1 MVSLVLCNK
10 RNRWETNE
18 IRKEVFKA
26 VFMNEFYDSEEMNQ
40 VINTFLD
47 GRDNAE
53 EEDLLKNNKT
63 EEDEAY
69 IKTKAEDIISKLT
82 EIDEMINKSVDG
94 WKTTRMAKVD
104 LTLIRLA
111 LYEIK
116 FENLPVGVAINEAV
130 SLADEF
136 GTDSSAGFVNG
147 ALAKLV

>member
-1 MVSLVLCNK
+1 M
-10 RNRWETNE
+10 NRHE
-18 IRKEVFKA
+18 IRKEVFKV
-26 VFMNEFYDSEEMNQ
+26 VFMKEFYDSDEMNQ

-63 EEDEAY
+63 EEDEEY
-69 IKTKAEDIISKLT
+69 IKNKAEDIISKLS

-136 GTDSSAGFVNG
+136 GSDSSAGFVNG

>member
-1 MVSLVLCNK
+1 M
-10 RNRWETNE
+10 NRHE

-26 VFMNEFYDSEEMNQ
+26 VFMNEFHDTDDMES
-40 VINTFLD
+40 VINTFLQ
-47 GRDNAE
+47 GRNNAE
-53 EEDLLKNNKT
+53 TEDLAKNNKT
-63 EEDEAY
+63 PEDEEY
-69 IKTKAEDIISKLT
+69 IKTKSEDIISKIP
-82 EIDEMINKSVDG
+82 EIDELINKSVDG

-111 LYEIK
+111 LYEIR
-116 FENLPVGVAINEAV
+116 FENMPVGVAINEAV

>member
-1 MVSLVLCNK
+1 M
-10 RNRWETNE
+10 NRHEV
-18 IRKEVFKA
+18 RKEVFKA
-26 VFMNEFYDSEEMNQ
+26 VFMNEFHDTDDMKS
-40 VINTFLD
+40 VIDTFLQ
-47 GRDNAE
+47 GRNNAE
-53 EEDLLKNNKT
+53 TEDLAKNNKT
-63 EEDEAY
+63 PEDEEY
-69 IKTKAEDIISKLT
+69 IKTKSEAIIAKLP

-116 FENLPVGVAINEAV
+116 FENIPVGVAINEAV
-130 SLADEF
+130 TLADEF

>member
-1 MVSLVLCNK
+1 M
-10 RNRWETNE
+10 NRHE

-26 VFMNEFYDSEEMNQ
+26 VFMNEFHDAEDMDS
-40 VINTFLD
+40 VISTFLG

-53 EEDLLKNNKT
+53 AEDLAKNNKT
-63 EEDEAY
+63 AEDEEY
-69 IKTKAEDIISKLT
+69 IKTKSEDIIAKLP
-82 EIDEMINKSVDG
+82 EIDELINKSVDG
-94 WKTTRMAKVD
+94 WKTSRMAKVD

>member
-1 MVSLVLCNK
+1 M
-10 RNRWETNE
+10 NRHE

-40 VINTFLD
+40 VINTFLG

-53 EEDLLKNNKT
+53 AEDLAKNNKT
-63 EEDEAY
+63 AEDEEY
-69 IKTKAEDIISKLT
+69 IKTKAEDIIAKLP
-82 EIDEMINKSVDG
+82 EIDELINKSVDG

>member
-1 MVSLVLCNK
+1 M
-10 RNRWETNE
+10 NRHE

-69 IKTKAEDIISKLT
+69 IKSKAENIISKLT

>member
-1 MVSLVLCNK
+1 M
-10 RNRWETNE
+10 NRHE

-26 VFMNEFYDSEEMNQ
+26 VFMNEFYDSDDMSG
-40 VINTFLD
+40 VIGTFLE

-53 EEDLLKNNKT
+53 EEDLAKNNKT
-63 EEDEAY
+63 AEDEEY
-69 IKTKAEDIISKLT
+69 IKTKAEDISSKIT
-82 EIDEMINKSVDG
+82 EIDALINKSVDG

-116 FENLPVGVAINEAV
+116 YENIPVGVAINEAV
-130 SLADEF
+130 TLADEF
-136 GTDSSAGFVNG
+136 GSDSSAGFVNG

>member
-1 MVSLVLCNK
+1 M
-10 RNRWETNE
+10 NRHEV
-18 IRKEVFKA
+18 RKEVFKA
-26 VFMNEFYDSEEMNQ
+26 VFMNEFHDTDDMES
-40 VINTFLD
+40 VIETFLQ
-47 GRDNAE
+47 GRNNAE
-53 EEDLLKNNKT
+53 TEDLAKNNKT
-63 EEDEAY
+63 PEDEEY
-69 IKTKAEDIISKLT
+69 IKTKSEAIIEKLP
-82 EIDEMINKSVDG
+82 EIDELINKSVDG

-116 FENLPVGVAINEAV
+116 YESLPVGVAINEAV

>member
-1 MVSLVLCNK
+1 M
-10 RNRWETNE
+10 NRHE

-26 VFMNEFYDSEEMNQ
+26 VFMNEFYETDDMEA
-40 VINTFLD
+40 VYKTFLA

-63 EEDEAY
+63 EEDETY
-69 IKTKAEDIISKLT
+69 ISDKVADITAKIPEL
-82 EIDEMINKSVDG
+82 DELINKSVEG

-116 FENLPVGVAINEAV
+116 YEELPVGVAINEAV

-136 GTDSSAGFVNG
+136 GTDSSASFVNG

>member
-1 MVSLVLCNK
+1 M
-10 RNRWETNE
+10 NRHE

-26 VFMNEFYDSEEMNQ
+26 VFMNEFYDSDDMSG
-40 VINTFLD
+40 VIGTFLE

-53 EEDLLKNNKT
+53 EEDLAKNNKT
-63 EEDEAY
+63 AEDEEY
-69 IKTKAEDIISKLT
+69 IKTKAEDISSKLT
-82 EIDEMINKSVDG
+82 EIDALINKSVDG

-116 FENLPVGVAINEAV
+116 YENIPVGVAINEAV
-130 SLADEF
+130 TLADEF
-136 GTDSSAGFVNG
+136 GSDSSAGFVNG

>member
-1 MVSLVLCNK
+1 M
-10 RNRWETNE
+10 NRHE

-26 VFMNEFYDSEEMNQ
+26 VFMNEFHDTEEMDS
-40 VINTFLD
+40 VISTFLG

-53 EEDLLKNNKT
+53 AEDLAKNNKT
-63 EEDEAY
+63 AEDEEY
-69 IKTKAEDIISKLT
+69 IKTKSEDIIAKIP
-82 EIDEMINKSVDG
+82 EIDELINKSVDG

>member
-1 MVSLVLCNK
+1 M
-10 RNRWETNE
+10 NRHE

-26 VFMNEFYDSEEMNQ
+26 VFMKEFYDSDEMNQ

-63 EEDEAY
+63 EEDEEY
-69 IKTKAEDIISKLT
+69 IKNKAEDIISKLS

-136 GTDSSAGFVNG
+136 GSDSSAGFVNG

>member
-1 MVSLVLCNK
+1 
-10 RNRWETNE
+10 
-18 IRKEVFKA
+18 
-26 VFMNEFYDSEEMNQ
+26 MNEFYDSEEMNQ

>member
-1 MVSLVLCNK
+1 M
-10 RNRWETNE
+10 NRHE

-26 VFMNEFYDSEEMNQ
+26 VFMNEFYASEEMDN
-40 VINTFLD
+40 VLELFLQ

-53 EEDLLKNNKT
+53 EDDLLKNNKT
-63 EEDEAY
+63 EEDEEY
-69 IKTKAEDIISKLT
+69 IKTKVADIVLKIP

-116 FENLPVGVAINEAV
+116 FENIPVGVAINEAV
-130 SLADEF
+130 TIADEY

>member
-1 MVSLVLCNK
+1 M
-10 RNRWETNE
+10 NRHEV
-18 IRKEVFKA
+18 RKEVFKA
-26 VFMNEFYDSEEMNQ
+26 VFMNEFHDTDDMKS
-40 VINTFLD
+40 VIDTFLQ
-47 GRDNAE
+47 GRNNAE
-53 EEDLLKNNKT
+53 KEDLAKNNKT
-63 EEDEAY
+63 PEDEEY
-69 IKTKAEDIISKLT
+69 IKTKSEAIIAKLP

-116 FENLPVGVAINEAV
+116 FENIPVGVAINEAV
-130 SLADEF
+130 TLADEF

>member
-1 MVSLVLCNK
+1 M
-10 RNRWETNE
+10 NRHE

-26 VFMNEFYDSEEMNQ
+26 VFMNEFHDTDEMDT
-40 VINTFLD
+40 VIDTFLG

-53 EEDLLKNNKT
+53 EEDLAKNNKSP
-63 EEDEAY
+63 EDEEY
-69 IKTKAEDIISKLT
+69 IKTKSEDIISKIP
-82 EIDEMINKSVDG
+82 EIDELINKSVDG

-147 ALAKLV
+147 ALAKLI

>member
-1 MVSLVLCNK
+1 M
-10 RNRWETNE
+10 NRHE

-26 VFMNEFYDSEEMNQ
+26 VFMNEFHDAEDMDS
-40 VINTFLD
+40 VISTFLG

-53 EEDLLKNNKT
+53 AEDLAKNNKT
-63 EEDEAY
+63 AEDEEY
-69 IKTKAEDIISKLT
+69 IKTKSEDIIAKIP
-82 EIDEMINKSVDG
+82 EIDELINKSVDG

>member
-1 MVSLVLCNK
+1 M
-10 RNRWETNE
+10 NRHEV
-18 IRKEVFKA
+18 RKEVFKA
-26 VFMNEFYDSEEMNQ
+26 VFMNEFHDTDDMES
-40 VINTFLD
+40 VINTFLQ
-47 GRDNAE
+47 GRNNAE
-53 EEDLLKNNKT
+53 TEDLAKNNKT
-63 EEDEAY
+63 PEDEEY
-69 IKTKAEDIISKLT
+69 IKTKSEDIISKLP
-82 EIDEMINKSVDG
+82 EIDELINKSVDG

-116 FENLPVGVAINEAV
+116 YESMPVGVAINEAV

>member
-1 MVSLVLCNK
+1 M
-10 RNRWETNE
+10 NRHEV
-18 IRKEVFKA
+18 RKEVFKA
-26 VFMNEFYDSEEMNQ
+26 VFMNEFHDTDDMES
-40 VINTFLD
+40 VINTFLQ
-47 GRDNAE
+47 GRNNAE
-53 EEDLLKNNKT
+53 TEDLAKNNKT
-63 EEDEAY
+63 PEDEEY
-69 IKTKAEDIISKLT
+69 VKTKSEDIISKLP
-82 EIDEMINKSVDG
+82 EIDELINKSVDG

-116 FENLPVGVAINEAV
+116 YESMPVGVAINEAV

>member
-1 MVSLVLCNK
+1 M
-10 RNRWETNE
+10 NRHEV
-18 IRKEVFKA
+18 RKEVFKA
-26 VFMNEFYDSEEMNQ
+26 VFMNEFHDTDDMES
-40 VINTFLD
+40 VINTFLQ
-47 GRDNAE
+47 GRNNAE
-53 EEDLLKNNKT
+53 TEDLAKNNKT
-63 EEDEAY
+63 PEDEEY
-69 IKTKAEDIISKLT
+69 IKTKSEAIIAKLP
-82 EIDEMINKSVDG
+82 EIDELINKSVDG

-116 FENLPVGVAINEAV
+116 YEALPVGVAINEAV

>member
-1 MVSLVLCNK
+1 M
-10 RNRWETNE
+10 NRHEV
-18 IRKEVFKA
+18 RKEVFKA
-26 VFMNEFYDSEEMNQ
+26 VFMNEFHDAEEMDG
-40 VINTFLD
+40 VIDTFLD
-47 GRDNAE
+47 GRNDAE
-53 EEDLLKNNKT
+53 EEDLAKNNKT
-63 EEDEAY
+63 PEDEEY
-69 IKTKAEDIISKLT
+69 IKTKSEDIISKLT
-82 EIDEMINKSVDG
+82 EIDELINKSVDG

-116 FENLPVGVAINEAV
+116 YENIPVGVAINEAV